1 MYNKTR
7 TANVMSSNHAR
18 RTREDT
24 RLYLPEKN
32 IRRVTP
38 ASKNRSV
45 SGFRLVIWLLL
56 SFELSHPVLLQLLIN
71 LS

>member
-18 RTREDT
+18 LTREDT

>member
-1 MYNKTR
+1 
-7 TANVMSSNHAR
+7 MSSNHER
-18 RTREDT
+18 LTIEDT

>member
-1 MYNKTR
+1 
-7 TANVMSSNHAR
+7 MSSNHAR
-18 RTREDT
+18 LTREDT

>member
-1 MYNKTR
+1 
-7 TANVMSSNHAR
+7 MSSNHGR
-18 RTREDT
+18 LTREDS

-32 IRRVTP
+32 IRRITP